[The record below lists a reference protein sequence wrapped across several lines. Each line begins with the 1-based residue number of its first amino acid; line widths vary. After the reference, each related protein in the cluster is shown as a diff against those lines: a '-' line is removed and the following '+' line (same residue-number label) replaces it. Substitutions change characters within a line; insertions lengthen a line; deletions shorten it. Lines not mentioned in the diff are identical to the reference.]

1 MSDNNNNIV
10 EMSVDVETSTTTTG
24 TITTTNTNAPIAIT
38 AAMFGIPNTAPN
50 TLFGQH
56 VSTTT
61 GSIFGVPPP
70 NLFGERK

>member
-10 EMSVDVETSTTTTG
+10 KMSVDVETSTTTTS

-38 AAMFGIPNTAPN
+38 AAMLGIPNTAPN

-56 VSTTT
+56 VSTRETLLLICLVSVSET
-61 GSIFGVPPP
+61 K
-70 NLFGERK
+70 N

>member
-10 EMSVDVETSTTTTG
+10 EMSVDVETSTTTTS
-24 TITTTNTNAPIAIT
+24 TTTNTNTPIAIT